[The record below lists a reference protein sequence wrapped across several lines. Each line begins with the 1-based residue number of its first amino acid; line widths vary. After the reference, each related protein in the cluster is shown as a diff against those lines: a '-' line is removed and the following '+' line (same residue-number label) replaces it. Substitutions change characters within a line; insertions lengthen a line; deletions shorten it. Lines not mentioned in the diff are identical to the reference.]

1 MNEAMRTHPDR
12 STKTFILF
20 CGLLGCALLSGA
32 FLPRFVASAN
42 SATQLATGAVTLHAA
57 RSSQLDLELG
67 GELAG
72 VEKGGTRYI
81 AREDLLAL
89 PQVNFTVSGDENFAA
104 PVGVRGVTLEE
115 LAKHL
120 GESPQSD
127 LVVAICDDL
136 YRANYSRAYIAA
148 HHPVLVLEINGK
160 PPDGWPQD
168 AETHTSSMGPYMIT
182 HEQFMPRFKILS
194 HPDEP
199 QVPWGVVR
207 LEFRNE
213 EKVFGAIAP
222 VGANANSPEVQAGLA
237 IAKQNCFRCH
247 NMDGEGGQ
255 KAGRPWLVLS
265 AWATADA
272 DYFRGYVHNPRSKNL
287 RAQMPAF
294 PAYDAATLDALRAY
308 FSTFTS
314 LPATPHPTQTGHG
327 AKTPA
332 PAAAVKPA
340 KLDQP

>member
-1 MNEAMRTHPDR
+1 M
-12 STKTFILF
+12 SKTLHRLLNRGTAALVLV
-20 CGLLGCALLSGA
+20 CGSLACA
-32 FLPRFVASAN
+32 FLFHAAFH
-42 SATQLATGAVTLHAA
+42 ATTKVEADSSLVTLRTA
-57 RSSQLDLELG
+57 RSSPLDLEVG

-81 AREDLLAL
+81 SREDLLAL
-89 PQVNFTVSGDENFAA
+89 PQAKFTVTGDENFDA
-104 PVGVRGVTLEE
+104 PVAVRGVTLEE

-120 GESPQSD
+120 GESPQAD

-148 HHPVLVLEINGK
+148 HHPALVLEINGK
-160 PPDGWPQD
+160 PPDGWPKD
-168 AETHTSSMGPYMIT
+168 AETHASNMGPYMIT
-182 HEQFMPRFKILS
+182 HEHFTPRFKILS

-213 EKVFGAIAP
+213 DKVFGAIAP
-222 VGANANSPEVQAGLA
+222 VGANANSPEVQAGFA

-247 NMDGEGGQ
+247 NLDGEGGQ

-272 DYFRGYVHNPRSKNL
+272 DYFRGYVHDPRSKNL
-287 RAQMPAF
+287 HAQMPGFAN
-294 PAYDAATLDALRAY
+294 YDAATLDALRAY

-314 LPATPHPTQTGHG
+314 LPAAPHRVPNGAQNEHG

-332 PAAAVKPA
+332 SSATGKPA
-340 KLDQP
+340 KADQP

>member
-1 MNEAMRTHPDR
+1 MHEAMHQHLGRG
-12 STKTFILF
+12 TKTFLLVF
-20 CGLLGCALLSGA
+20 GLLAWA
-32 FLPRFVASAN
+32 FLAGALWLVVANAYAAPQYESGSVA
-42 SATQLATGAVTLHAA
+42 LHAA
-57 RSSQLDLELG
+57 RSSPLDLEVG

-81 AREDLLAL
+81 SRDDLLAL
-89 PQVNFTVSGDENFAA
+89 SGVKFTVSGDENFVG
-104 PVGVRGVTLEE
+104 PVEVRGVPLEE

-136 YRANYSRAYIAA
+136 YRANYSRAYLAA
-148 HHPVLVLEINGK
+148 HHPALVLEINGQ
-160 PPDGWPQD
+160 PPDRWPQD
-168 AETHTSSMGPYMIT
+168 AETQSSSMGPYMIT
-182 HEQFMPRFKILS
+182 HEHFTPRFKILS

-213 EKVFGAIAP
+213 ERVFRAIAP
-222 VGANANSPEVQAGLA
+222 VGANANSPEVQAGFA

-247 NMDGEGGQ
+247 NKDGEGGQ

-272 DYFRGYVHNPRSKNL
+272 DYFRGYVHNPQSKNP

-294 PAYDAATLDALRAY
+294 PDYDAPTLDALRAY

-314 LPATPHPTQTGHG
+314 LPAAAPHPGPEGHG
-327 AKTPA
+327 AKTLA
-332 PAAAVKPA
+332 PAAAIKPA
-340 KLDQP
+340 KADQP